1 MHRTAL
7 LSLLGLLAFASVAPA
22 QTYPAKPV
30 RMVIA
35 FAAGGTTD
43 ILGRLYGQK
52 LSAST
57 GQQFIVDNRAGAGGT
72 IGTDIVVKSQPD
84 GYTIK
89 FGSTSSI
96 AVSPNLH
103 PKLPYDILRDLT
115 PVAQV
120 ASAPIL
126 LAVHPSV
133 PARTMRDLIALA
145 RAKPGQLTYASSGSG
160 SSLHLCGEYLKYLA
174 KIDLLHVPYKGAG
187 LALPDL
193 VAGQVQLLFSDMAPF
208 VPYVKT
214 GRLRILA
221 VTTAERSKLYPD
233 IPTIAESGA
242 PGYDLTGW
250 YGVLVPAGTPRPI
263 IERLHG
269 ELMKAMHAPD
279 MQERYVT
286 LGLEPVESTPEQ
298 FGTYIR
304 AELAKWGDIIVRS
317 GTKAE

>member
-96 AVSPNLH
+96 AVSPNLY

-304 AELAKWGDIIVRS
+304 AELAKWGDIIKRS
-317 GTKAE
+317 GTRVE

>member
-1 MHRTAL
+1 
-7 LSLLGLLAFASVAPA
+7 
-22 QTYPAKPV
+22 
-30 RMVIA
+30 MVIA

-52 LSAST
+52 LATST

-72 IGTDIVVKSQPD
+72 IGTEIVAKSAPD

-96 AVSPNLH
+96 AVSPNLY
-103 PKLPYDILRDLT
+103 PRLPFDILRDLT

-126 LAVHPSV
+126 LAMHPAV
-133 PARTMRDLIALA
+133 PAKTMRDLIALA
-145 RAKPGQLTYASSGSG
+145 RAKPGQLTFASSGSG

-187 LALPDL
+187 PALPDL

-221 VTTAERSKLYPD
+221 VTTAGRSKLYPD
-233 IPTIAESGA
+233 IPTIAESGV
-242 PGYDLTGW
+242 PGYDLAGW
-250 YGVLVPAGTPRPI
+250 YGVLAPSGTPPPI
-263 IERLHG
+263 IERLHS
-269 ELMKAMHAPD
+269 ELVKIMHTPD

-304 AELAKWGDIIVRS
+304 AELAKWGDIIKRS
-317 GTKAE
+317 GTKVE

>member
-1 MHRTAL
+1 MRMMAV
-7 LSLLGLLAFASVAPA
+7 LSLLGLLASASVASA
-22 QTYPAKPV
+22 QTYPTKPV
-30 RMVIA
+30 RMVVA

-43 ILGRLYGQK
+43 ILGRLYAQK
-52 LSAST
+52 LSASI

-72 IGTDIVVKSQPD
+72 IGTDIVAKSSPD

-96 AVSPNLH
+96 AVSPNLY
-103 PKLPYDILRDLT
+103 PKLPYDLLRDLT
-115 PVAQV
+115 PIAQV

-126 LAVHPSV
+126 LAMHPSV
-133 PARTMRDLIALA
+133 PAKTMRDLIALA
-145 RAKPGQLTYASSGSG
+145 RAKPGQLTFASSGNG

-187 LALPDL
+187 PALPDL

-214 GRLRILA
+214 GKLRILA

-242 PGYDLTGW
+242 PGYDLAGW
-250 YGVLVPAGTPRPI
+250 YGVLAPTGTPRPI

-269 ELMKAMHAPD
+269 ELSKVMRTTD

-286 LGLEPVESTPEQ
+286 LGLEPVESTSEQ
-298 FGTYIR
+298 FGTYMR
-304 AELAKWGDIIVRS
+304 AELVKWGDIIVRA
-317 GTKAE
+317 GTKLE

>member
-30 RMVIA
+30 RMLIA

-57 GQQFIVDNRAGAGGT
+57 GQQFIVDNRTGAGGT

-96 AVSPNLH
+96 AVSPNLY

-160 SSLHLCGEYLKYLA
+160 SSLHLCGEYLKYLPT
-174 KIDLLHVPYKGAG
+174 IDLLHVPYKGAG
-187 LALPDL
+187 LALPHL

-304 AELAKWGDIIVRS
+304 AELAKWGDIIKRS
-317 GTKAE
+317 GTRVE

>member
-96 AVSPNLH
+96 AVSPNLY

-160 SSLHLCGEYLKYLA
+160 SSLHLCGEYLEYLA

-304 AELAKWGDIIVRS
+304 AELAKWGDIIKRS